1 MTNQELNDL
10 KNRFVANGAATPTTQ
25 FAERAENAELW
36 DADGKRWIDFA
47 GGIGVL
53 NLGHRHPKIVAAVEA
68 QLKKVMHT
76 SAAVTSRRSSS
87 PKRSLETFVN
97 GTPYFSH
104 RRKLGDGGFRSL

>member
-10 KNRFVANGAATPTTQ
+10 KNRFVANGAATSTTQ

-76 SAAVTSRRSSS
+76 SAAV
-87 PKRSLETFVN
+87 
-97 GTPYFSH
+97 
-104 RRKLGDGGFRSL
+104 

>member
-68 QLKKVMHT
+68 QLQRET
-76 SAAVTSRRSSS
+76 AARNAQVPAYAGRR
-87 PKRSLETFVN
+87 PV
-97 GTPYFSH
+97 G
-104 RRKLGDGGFRSL
+104 